1 MESLI
6 ALVHSP
12 LVGPFTWSL
21 VAQHLQAGGFD
32 VLVPTLTDSGETPP
46 PYWQQHTAC
55 VQQAL
60 VSIPQERPLVLVG
73 HSGAGSL
80 LPVLAQAARHPV
92 KAYLFVDAG
101 LPHPGQSQLEEMEA
115 SVPAF
120 AQELRRL
127 LASGERFPNWSDE
140 DLREELPDGRVRQQM
155 LAQLQPRSLSFFEE
169 AILNKQLSLCCELYN
184 AGLEERREAY
194 RMCGKSISFT
204 VQSAQLPQ
212 IKEIRQEYEDIHS
225 QVLPNRA

>member
-1 MESLI
+1 MESVI
-6 ALVHSP
+6 VLVHSP
-12 LVGPFTWSL
+12 LVGTFTWSL

-32 VLVPTLTDSGETPP
+32 VLVPALTDSGETPP

-92 KAYLFVDAG
+92 KAYLFVDAD
-101 LPHPGQSQLEEMEA
+101 LPHPGKTQLEEM
-115 SVPAF
+115 PAF

-127 LASGERFPNWSDE
+127 LASGERFPNWQDTH
-140 DLREELPDGRVRQQM
+140 LREFLPAAR
-155 LAQLQPRSLSFFEE
+155 A
-169 AILNKQLSLCCELYN
+169 
-184 AGLEERREAY
+184 
-194 RMCGKSISFT
+194 
-204 VQSAQLPQ
+204 PQ
-212 IKEIRQEYEDIHS
+212 R
-225 QVLPNRA
+225 LL